1 MEDRT
6 LPIWLKAVLVVMAV
20 MQLIFGLTLLLNPGA
35 LTSMWPWPMTA
46 VTTRLLGSS
55 TLVSVPLA
63 LLSVWFDR
71 FSVARIPMVMM
82 LTYRVMQICAG
93 LAHLGRFDF
102 TSPTTWNYFGG
113 GSVALVVLLIGLL
126 RGASLGRPVTGAHS
140 FLRGSAKLNLD
151 RSGTLV
157 FNAMGVLFVILG
169 VLFFLLGD
177 QAGFMWFEAGG
188 NLTSLT
194 ARLFASPML
203 GLGLAL
209 LLIARAHLWRAVF
222 VPAVGMITF
231 GAAGILTLLL
241 ESASVQPP
249 TAFGYFIIATPV
261 ILLILGLYLILPNRS
276 ILE

>member
-6 LPIWLKAVLVVMAV
+6 LPIWLKAVLVVMAF
-20 MQLIFGLTLLLNPGA
+20 MQLIFGLTLLFNPAA

-82 LTYRVMQICAG
+82 LTYRVIQIDAG
-93 LAHLGRFDF
+93 LVHMGSFDF
-102 TSPTTWNYFGG
+102 ASPTTWNYFGG

-126 RGASLGRPVTGAHS
+126 RGASLGRPVTGTHP
-140 FLRGSAKLNLD
+140 FLRGASKLNLD
-151 RSGTLV
+151 RGGKLV
-157 FNAMGVLFVILG
+157 FISIGVLFVVLG
-169 VLFFLLGD
+169 ILFFVLGD
-177 QAGFMWFEAGG
+177 EAEFMWFEADG

-209 LLIARAHLWRAVF
+209 LFIAQAPLWRAVF
-222 VPAVGMITF
+222 VPAIGMLTF

-241 ESASVQPP
+241 EGASVQPP
-249 TAFGYFIIATPV
+249 AALGYLITSTPV
-261 ILLILGLYLILPNRS
+261 ILLILGVYLLLPNRS
-276 ILE
+276 GRE